1 MGIRSEPEPETKLEG
16 RARVRQ
22 DGTERTYSKRS
33 LHGQVAHEIG
43 GRIVRGLLEPG
54 KIIPNEA
61 EFSRQLKVSRTV
73 LREAI
78 KILAAK
84 GLLESRPKTGT
95 RVRPRSHWNMLDPD
109 VLAWQFAAVPEAEV
123 IRHLF
128 EVRQIIEP
136 AAAAIAARRRGAEDL
151 ASIEAAF
158 RDMAAASEES
168 DARIDADLR
177 FHQAIL
183 NATGNEFLSTLGAL
197 IETALAGSFRLSNA
211 RPGGYRRSLPAHE
224 RILKAIKQGDG
235 KRASA
240 TMTKLLDQS
249 VSDVLTVIPTEGPPE
264 NRAESAAGE

>member
-1 MGIRSEPEPETKLEG
+1 
-16 RARVRQ
+16 
-22 DGTERTYSKRS
+22 
-33 LHGQVAHEIG
+33 
-43 GRIVRGLLEPG
+43 
-54 KIIPNEA
+54 
-61 EFSRQLKVSRTV
+61 
-73 LREAI
+73 
-78 KILAAK
+78 
-84 GLLESRPKTGT
+84 
-95 RVRPRSHWNMLDPD
+95 MLDPD

-211 RPGGYRRSLPAHE
+211 NPGGYRRSLPAHE
-224 RILKAIKQGDG
+224 RILNAIKQGDG